1 MKPENILLVSNA
13 YQTFTYNRTIPS
25 SSHTTSRTARQ
36 RRVLLDS
43 EIRLIDFGSATF
55 DDEYHSSVVSTR
67 HYRAPEIILNLGW
80 SFPCDIWSIGCI
92 LVEFF
97 TGDALFQTHDNL
109 EHLAMM
115 ESVCGGKIDP
125 KLVRQVLQ
133 GRNGHGANSAA
144 KYVYRLFSA
153 YKFLFHTNYNSSRYF
168 NRTKLDYPNEDTS
181 RASRKYVKAMKQLHV
196 SLQQVAQVLYS
207 LDDHAN
213 KLPDRNSFL
222 QQLPLTNN
230 SLTCFAAS
238 SSMTPKLALLPKR
251 LSSTHGSR
259 ILSSTMAPRQS
270 VSARNSSVGPKI
282 ASLIPLLFTLFR
294 ISPIYL
300 PQTYQCSFFYSLLLN
315 FFSPPLIPR
324 SICPYNSRAG

>member
-1 MKPENILLVSNA
+1 
-13 YQTFTYNRTIPS
+13 
-25 SSHTTSRTARQ
+25 
-36 RRVLLDS
+36 
-43 EIRLIDFGSATF
+43 
-55 DDEYHSSVVSTR
+55 
-67 HYRAPEIILNLGW
+67 
-80 SFPCDIWSIGCI
+80 
-92 LVEFF
+92 
-97 TGDALFQTHDNL
+97 
-109 EHLAMM
+109 
-115 ESVCGGKIDP
+115 
-125 KLVRQVLQ
+125 
-133 GRNGHGANSAA
+133 
-144 KYVYRLFSA
+144 
-153 YKFLFHTNYNSSRYF
+153 
-168 NRTKLDYPNEDTS
+168 
-181 RASRKYVKAMKQLHV
+181 MKQLHV

-207 LDDHAN
+207 PDDHAN

-282 ASLIPLLFTLFR
+282 ASSIPLLFTLFR

-315 FFSPPLIPR
+315 FFSPPR
-324 SICPYNSRAG
+324 SICPYNSRAGWYHIFLPLNARHLLSPSFSRFLEADCVNELLYHTTTGWFNVCGLSLPPT